1 MSSDTKTAFKHIRFL
16 GSEGIGMSA
25 LIRIL
30 EQRRNLGTINA
41 DLKISRSDLS
51 FNQND
56 PLDSDID
63 LVVRSTAIAESDP
76 DYAELRS
83 RGLPI
88 WHRSDMLNYV
98 SEGYK
103 QIVLTG
109 THGKTTCTAML
120 SYILVEA
127 GLDPGFA
134 VGGMLIN
141 YDSNGR
147 AGKGE
152 YFVLEGDESDKSYTK
167 TNPYLALLTY
177 MEPDH
182 LENYPGGFAEIKKCF
197 LDFVDRAEHAVL
209 CIDDPNIKKYWSE
222 KKSTKKDLLSYSA
235 VNTGADFVLDAAAKT
250 FKFQGNSYKLELALA
265 GTHNLINAVGC
276 IAAAFKL
283 GVPIEKSVEILRG
296 FKGIR
301 RRFELINDRYNG
313 AIRVYDDYAHHPT
326 EVKAVLQGALSM
338 NPKRLVFVYQP
349 HHPERTKQLWNDFI
363 EVFKDFPDGHLCLL
377 ADIYVARSKHIEGVN
392 SERLVQEINNPNVRY
407 LKPLEVGFTSQGNF
421 ADMVAALKPSIDEE
435 LEGCDY
441 LFLVG
446 AGNIDKV
453 AKAFK

>member
-1 MSSDTKTAFKHIRFL
+1 MNKLQYRHIRFL

-25 LIRIL
+25 LTRIL
-30 EQRRNLGTINA
+30 EQGKLNGSFDA
-41 DLKISRSDLS
+41 GLKISKSDLS
-51 FNQND
+51 FKDND
-56 PLDSDID
+56 PLDTDID
-63 LVVRSTAIAESDP
+63 LVVRSTAIAEADP

-83 RGLPI
+83 RGVPI
-88 WHRSDMLNYV
+88 WHRSDMLNYL

-103 QIVLTG
+103 QVVITG

-120 SYILVEA
+120 AYIMTEA

-134 VGGMLIN
+134 VGGILIN
-141 YDSNGR
+141 YDSNAKSGL
-147 AGKGE
+147 GK

-167 TNPYLALLTY
+167 TNPYLALLTC

-182 LENYPGGFAEIKKCF
+182 LENYPGGFDEIKTCF
-197 LDFVDRAEHAVL
+197 LNFVDRSENSIL
-209 CIDDPNIKKYWSE
+209 CLDDPNIEKFWLLNKGAKKFA
-222 KKSTKKDLLSYSA
+222 SYSSK
-235 VNTGADFVLDAAAKT
+235 NPDADFFIDLKT
-250 FKFQGNSYKLELALA
+250 QTLIHARQNYKIDLPLPGN
-265 GTHNLINAVGC
+265 HNLINAVGC

-283 GVPIEKSVEILRG
+283 GVDIEAAIKILSK

-301 RRFELINDRYNG
+301 RRFELVNDKYNG
-313 AIRVYDDYAHHPT
+313 SIRVYDDYAHHPT
-326 EVKAVLQGALSM
+326 EVKAVLQGALSLK
-338 NPKRLVFVYQP
+338 PKRLVFVYQP

-392 SERLVQEINNPNVRY
+392 SERLVKEINNPNVKY
-407 LKPLEVGFTSQGNF
+407 LEPRQVGLTLQGNF
-421 ADMVAALKPSIDEE
+421 NDMVSALKPNIDKE

-453 AKAFK
+453 AKAFILR